1 MENLGVRRPVVG
13 CIARLGLVRCIASDL
28 RRGLAE
34 CACRC
39 RLLPSETVLA
49 SQGCLASGVLHA
61 LLGRLLA
68 ALRRSIAALTRFLIS
83 ERTNRDVVFVRISQ
97 GELLGSRVR
106 VHVWLFFEARSKSAF
121 PPQCHLVVVDAEEQK
136 EAVAGC
142 PVVGTLQG
150 RMVLDTPLVKAEQHS
165 SIRVEKL
172 TKVGMARGRRGWPN
186 SDWYHLKLL
195 GTRSPR

>member
-106 VHVWLFFEARSKSAF
+106 VHVWLFFEARSKSAC

-136 EAVAGC
+136 DSSGKDGPRHPTGEGRATQFHPSREADQSRDGPGTSPAGRTAI
-142 PVVGTLQG
+142 GT
-150 RMVLDTPLVKAEQHS
+150 T
-165 SIRVEKL
+165 
-172 TKVGMARGRRGWPN
+172 
-186 SDWYHLKLL
+186 
-195 GTRSPR
+195 